1 MDADGRRR
9 APGLIPGKESTMP
22 KAIEHST
29 APAAPIAR
37 ALSVVVLRFS
47 QLRDGI
53 YLAIAGEA
61 PGRMLYIIT
70 RKAANC
76 WCVEA
81 AREAP
86 GLGWRV
92 FLSCH
97 WKSLKAAM
105 ARCDEAAR
113 AAVAPVADAPP
124 KPHKRNNRYLSAE
137 AAEQMCHRRDNRNVA
152 PAPAPAS
159 R

>member
-1 MDADGRRR
+1 
-9 APGLIPGKESTMP
+9 MP

-29 APAAPIAR
+29 TPAAPIAR

-47 QLRDGI
+47 QPRDGT
-53 YLAIAGEA
+53 YLAIAGET

-86 GLGWRV
+86 GLGWRL

-113 AAVAPVADAPP
+113 AAVAPVADASP

-137 AAEQMCHRRDNRNVA
+137 AAGTAERMCHRRDNRNVA
-152 PAPAPAS
+152 PALAPAF